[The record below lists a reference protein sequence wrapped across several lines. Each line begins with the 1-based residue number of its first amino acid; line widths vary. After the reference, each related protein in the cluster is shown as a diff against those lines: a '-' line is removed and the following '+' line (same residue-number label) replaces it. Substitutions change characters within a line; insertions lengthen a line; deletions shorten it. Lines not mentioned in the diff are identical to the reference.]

1 MRDCDWPRNGSAGR
15 RNGYSAYYNRIL
27 YHKKAAL
34 PMRDFMPRDGCNFG
48 TELLYWGK
56 RIKILQMRSLDDI
69 LSAKRGAAPVSY
81 THLGAEIL
89 QGARPVR
96 LPGGG
101 LLLFVQK

>member
-15 RNGYSAYYNRIL
+15 RNGHSAYYNRIS

-34 PMRDFMPRDGCNFG
+34 PMSDFMPRDGCNFG

-69 LSAKRGAAPVSY
+69 LSAKRGAAPMMRDY
-81 THLGAEIL
+81 YKKM
-89 QGARPVR
+89 
-96 LPGGG
+96 PGDRKDGWKIG
-101 LLLFVQK
+101 RASCRERV